1 MARKNFED
9 EKISLLREE
18 RARAIASS
26 TRLETDEKIQK
37 YLKS

>member
-1 MARKNFED
+1 MVDGMARKNFED

-18 RARAIASS
+18 SES
-26 TRLETDEKIQK
+26 QLETDEKIQK